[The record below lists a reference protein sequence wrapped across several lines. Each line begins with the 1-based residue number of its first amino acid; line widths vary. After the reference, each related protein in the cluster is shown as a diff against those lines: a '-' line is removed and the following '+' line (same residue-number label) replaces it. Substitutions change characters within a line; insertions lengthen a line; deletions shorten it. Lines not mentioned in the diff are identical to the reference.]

1 MHKRGH
7 QVGPALTAMFYG
19 SLKDLQN
26 YYDSIGYDESG
37 TRQAVLLRPRLLS
50 EVVQAAPTPLEATA
64 QSGQYSSP
72 TRASCRPASVQ
83 EAPATCPYRLVPLHI
98 ARSDDPIELNGGGL
112 TAVHS
117 NKAALYRPV
126 RDDQLTPAVG
136 SGGSNL
142 APAHSG
148 FHLLSQLAQPTGNFV
163 KRFVPAGRLRSGGKP
178 FSRLRCVRQLAAST
192 DCARNTSTE
201 EA

>member
-1 MHKRGH
+1 MVRLKTYRTTTLRLPTTKSE
-7 QVGPALTAMFYG
+7 PAKQ
-19 SLKDLQN
+19 SCSDL
-26 YYDSIGYDESG
+26 DSCQKWSRL
-37 TRQAVLLRPRLLS
+37 RQPLWRQPLS
-50 EVVQAAPTPLEATA
+50 QA
-64 QSGQYSSP
+64 SRFFP

-83 EAPATCPYRLVPLHI
+83 EVPATCPYRLVPLHI
-98 ARSDDPIELNGGGL
+98 ARSDDPIELIGGGL
-112 TAVHS
+112 SAVHS
-117 NKAALYRPV
+117 NEAALYRPV

-148 FHLLSQLAQPTGNFV
+148 FHLLSQLAQPTGNFA

-178 FSRLRCVRQLAAST
+178 FSRLRFVRQLAAST